1 MDLINSVGQTI
12 NVIAFM
18 HCDENSLSFT
28 CHFCN
33 TFICSHCANELL
45 NNTGI
50 HYCHNNNNVQIN
62 NLNFDFD
69 ENSDDNN
76 SDNEI
81 FEYHDDYDN
90 DYDDDNELNHD
101 HDSDFTTKIS
111 QNRNN

>member
-1 MDLINSVGQTI
+1 MDLINSVSQTT

-18 HCDENSLSFT
+18 HCNENSLAFT

-45 NNTGI
+45 NHTGI
-50 HYCHNNNNVQIN
+50 HYCHNNNIVQIN

-69 ENSDDNN
+69 ENSDDEN
-76 SDNEI
+76 SEI
-81 FEYHDDYDN
+81 FEYHDDDDN
-90 DYDDDNELNHD
+90 DDDDDDNELNHD
-101 HDSDFTTKIS
+101 NDSDFTTKIS